1 MAFGRANIPK
11 LANVIA
17 LGAQITA
24 QPDSIEATEVE
35 GVVQSTE
42 AALRVLLEEL
52 ARQEARTVAVAQN
65 LPASLCTLLERP
77 ETAVKDYAAK
87 CLERLASIVQGRCV
101 ERAPA
106 AQALPTRR
114 PRVPCTARR
123 SRWLTAH
130 SGRNRARRRRL
141 FSQGGFAIVRGLVG
155 LLQDEADS
163 VNLSAMSAL
172 RMLSESRDGCDL
184 LLDAE
189 AIVGFV
195 GCLSEMKR
203 QPILLGE
210 ALFSL
215 GNLTKLAESIKQAM
229 AAGAVDRLMALLSEG
244 EEVSGVQMQALVLKC
259 VWNIANLDEGKVAI
273 IDAGGGCFAR
283 VLLVFW
289 VGFDEI
295 GPGLVETRWHHHL
308 SSIGRAMLRFPEGV
322 VV

>member
-1 MAFGRANIPK
+1 M
-11 LANVIA
+11 
-17 LGAQITA
+17 
-24 QPDSIEATEVE
+24 
-35 GVVQSTE
+35 
-42 AALRVLLEEL
+42 
-52 ARQEARTVAVAQN
+52 
-65 LPASLCTLLERP
+65 
-77 ETAVKDYAAK
+77 
-87 CLERLASIVQGRCV
+87 
-101 ERAPA
+101 
-106 AQALPTRR
+106 
-114 PRVPCTARR
+114 
-123 SRWLTAH
+123 
-130 SGRNRARRRRL
+130 
-141 FSQGGFAIVRGLVG
+141 RGLVG

-229 AAGAVDRLMALLSEG
+229 AAGAVDRLMALLAEG

-273 IDAGGGCFAR
+273 IEASGTWPRPRPAACRLRASPAPAH
-283 VLLVFW
+283 
-289 VGFDEI
+289 
-295 GPGLVETRWHHHL
+295 PGLCVVRCAQGCRKLRRASARRTRTSAGWR
-308 SSIGRAMLRFPEGV
+308 SAPCWPCWWSRRARKPPWPCAPRPAPPPLRPSMRCKCCS
-322 VV
+322 

>member
-1 MAFGRANIPK
+1 M
-11 LANVIA
+11 
-17 LGAQITA
+17 
-24 QPDSIEATEVE
+24 
-35 GVVQSTE
+35 
-42 AALRVLLEEL
+42 
-52 ARQEARTVAVAQN
+52 
-65 LPASLCTLLERP
+65 
-77 ETAVKDYAAK
+77 
-87 CLERLASIVQGRCV
+87 
-101 ERAPA
+101 
-106 AQALPTRR
+106 
-114 PRVPCTARR
+114 
-123 SRWLTAH
+123 
-130 SGRNRARRRRL
+130 
-141 FSQGGFAIVRGLVG
+141 RGLVG

-229 AAGAVDRLMALLSEG
+229 AAGAVDRLMALLAEG

-273 IDAGGGCFAR
+273 IEASGTGAGLRIGG
-283 VLLVFW
+283 
-289 VGFDEI
+289 
-295 GPGLVETRWHHHL
+295 ETRERSSCAARLADRTTSWL
-308 SSIGRAMLRFPEGV
+308 SSSSSEYSSIVSATGSVRTAGECASSTHAADGAGAT
-322 VV
+322 

>member
-1 MAFGRANIPK
+1 
-11 LANVIA
+11 
-17 LGAQITA
+17 
-24 QPDSIEATEVE
+24 
-35 GVVQSTE
+35 
-42 AALRVLLEEL
+42 
-52 ARQEARTVAVAQN
+52 
-65 LPASLCTLLERP
+65 
-77 ETAVKDYAAK
+77 
-87 CLERLASIVQGRCV
+87 
-101 ERAPA
+101 
-106 AQALPTRR
+106 
-114 PRVPCTARR
+114 
-123 SRWLTAH
+123 
-130 SGRNRARRRRL
+130 
-141 FSQGGFAIVRGLVG
+141 VRGLVG

-229 AAGAVDRLMALLSEG
+229 AAGAVDRLMALLAEG

-273 IDAGGGCFAR
+273 IEASGTWPRPRPAACRLRASPAPAHPGLLHCACAGVPQIAPCLRSADEDIRRLAVGALLA
-283 VLLVFW
+283 LLVEQAGKEAALA
-289 VGFDEI
+289 VRPPPRPLRPCVPPCVASAAADDG
-295 GPGLVETRWHHHL
+295 
-308 SSIGRAMLRFPEGV
+308 SGRATGRWRWRWWSRS
-322 VV
+322 

>member
-1 MAFGRANIPK
+1 M
-11 LANVIA
+11 
-17 LGAQITA
+17 
-24 QPDSIEATEVE
+24 
-35 GVVQSTE
+35 
-42 AALRVLLEEL
+42 
-52 ARQEARTVAVAQN
+52 
-65 LPASLCTLLERP
+65 
-77 ETAVKDYAAK
+77 
-87 CLERLASIVQGRCV
+87 
-101 ERAPA
+101 
-106 AQALPTRR
+106 
-114 PRVPCTARR
+114 
-123 SRWLTAH
+123 
-130 SGRNRARRRRL
+130 
-141 FSQGGFAIVRGLVG
+141 RGLVG

-229 AAGAVDRLMALLSEG
+229 AAGAVDRLMALLAEG

-273 IDAGGGCFAR
+273 IEASGTWPRPRPAACRLRASPAPALPGLCVVRVRRGAANCAVPPLGGRGHPPAGGRRLA
-283 VLLVFW
+283 
-289 VGFDEI
+289 
-295 GPGLVETRWHHHL
+295 GLAGGAGGQGSRPR
-308 SSIGRAMLRFPEGV
+308 RAPPASAPPPLRPSLRCQCCS
-322 VV
+322 